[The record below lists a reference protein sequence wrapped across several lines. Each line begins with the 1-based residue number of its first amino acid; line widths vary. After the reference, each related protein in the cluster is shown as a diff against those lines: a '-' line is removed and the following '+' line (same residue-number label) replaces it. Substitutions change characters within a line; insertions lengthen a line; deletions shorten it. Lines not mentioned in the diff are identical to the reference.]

1 MAKKKKGDG
10 GGNNNAGNTASNDG
24 GEKNKGDGGEKK
36 EETPIT
42 VILKIDMHCEGC
54 ATKIVKCVKGFAG
67 VETVK
72 SESQAN
78 KLTVVGKVDPITLR
92 DKLAAKTNK
101 KVDLVSPQ
109 PKKDN
114 KDDGGDT
121 KKKPPEKSNDDKKT
135 KEPPVTTAVL
145 KLNLHCQGCIQKIHR
160 IVTKTKVKRRRFCD
174 FGLVFNVGDVAG
186 FTEMSIDKEKELL
199 TVKGS
204 MDMKVLAESLKEKL
218 KTSVDIVPPKKEK
231 EKGENNGGGGGVL
244 HGQGHTPFLSLPL
257 PLYAFG
263 FCVSI
268 NGLVFVFGLMQKKKG
283 DGGGNNNAGKPP
295 VTTAVLKL
303 NLHCQGCIQKI
314 HRIVTKTKGFTE
326 MSIDKEKEL
335 LTVKGSMDMKVLAE
349 SLKEKLKTSV
359 DIVPPKKEKEKG
371 ENNGGGG
378 GGGGDKKKKEVE
390 EGKEGGKLEG
400 NRMDFPPGP
409 TGYGQQIPYVMP
421 YGPGYGAPGYPIPP
435 PPMYIGNPPEM
446 FSDENPNACSIM

>member
-1 MAKKKKGDG
+1 MAKKKKGG
-10 GGNNNAGNTASNDG
+10 GGGDNNAGNTASNDG
-24 GEKNKGDGGEKK
+24 GEKKKGDGGEKK

-78 KLTVVGKVDPITLR
+78 KLTVVGKVDPTTLR

-114 KDDGGDT
+114 KDDGGDA

-145 KLNLHCQGCIQKIHR
+145 KLNLHCQGCIQKIH
-160 IVTKTKVKRRRFCD
+160 KT
-174 FGLVFNVGDVAG
+174 
-186 FTEMSIDKEKELL
+186 
-199 TVKGS
+199 
-204 MDMKVLAESLKEKL
+204 
-218 KTSVDIVPPKKEK
+218 
-231 EKGENNGGGGGVL
+231 
-244 HGQGHTPFLSLPL
+244 
-257 PLYAFG
+257 
-263 FCVSI
+263 
-268 NGLVFVFGLMQKKKG
+268 
-283 DGGGNNNAGKPP
+283 
-295 VTTAVLKL
+295 
-303 NLHCQGCIQKI
+303 
-314 HRIVTKTKGFTE
+314 VTKTKGFTE

-349 SLKEKLKTSV
+349 SLKEKLKRSV

-378 GGGGDKKKKEVE
+378 GGGGDKKKKEGE

>member
-1 MAKKKKGDG
+1 MAKKKGDG

-78 KLTVVGKVDPITLR
+78 KLTVVGKVDPTTLR

-135 KEPPVTTAVL
+135 KE
-145 KLNLHCQGCIQKIHR
+145 
-160 IVTKTKVKRRRFCD
+160 
-174 FGLVFNVGDVAG
+174 
-186 FTEMSIDKEKELL
+186 
-199 TVKGS
+199 
-204 MDMKVLAESLKEKL
+204 
-218 KTSVDIVPPKKEK
+218 
-231 EKGENNGGGGGVL
+231 
-244 HGQGHTPFLSLPL
+244 
-257 PLYAFG
+257 
-263 FCVSI
+263 
-268 NGLVFVFGLMQKKKG
+268 
-283 DGGGNNNAGKPP
+283 PP